1 MGLRGRS
8 YGQRTSHTTRNDDSM
23 QAVWSEEVPAQGIAG
38 HVEAKL
44 LIRAGLPATVDG
56 NQERQVSCTL
66 ELFHLA
72 KQVAERTVQIAQDR
86 KPFIV
91 AVDVA
96 RRALIQRSF
105 TSSSRGMPCSP
116 SKMVQ

>member
-1 MGLRGRS
+1 MAELQEKGQLSRDAVRIDARAREPLGDLQGREP
-8 YGQRTSHTTRNDDSM
+8 G
-23 QAVWSEEVPAQGIAG
+23 AAA
-38 HVEAKL
+38 
-44 LIRAGLPATVDG
+44 
-56 NQERQVSCTL
+56 VSCTL

-96 RRALIQRSF
+96 RRAFIQRSF
-105 TSSSRGMPCSP
+105 TSSSRGMPVCDDGYVERSRCEVFDDLRGP
-116 SKMVQ
+116 GRVRYP